1 MTPKESVLAFVHAI
15 NAHDVDRVGELMTD
29 DHTFVD
35 PYGSE
40 VAGRAQMLAG
50 WRGYFEWFPDYQID
64 VSEIFERESE
74 FGIFGFAAGSFQG
87 NAERK
92 WRLPAA
98 WRAGVRHGRIAR
110 WQVIAD
116 TKLPFESMSGSQ
128 L

>member
-1 MTPKESVLAFVHAI
+1 VTPKETVLAFVHAI
-15 NAHDVDRVGELMTD
+15 NAHDVDSVGKLMTD

-40 VAGRAQMLAG
+40 VAGCAQMLAG
-50 WRGYFEWFPDYQID
+50 RRGYFKWFPDYQID

-87 NAERK
+87 NADRK

-98 WRAGVRHGRIAR
+98 WRAVVRDGRIAR